1 MELIFE
7 SQQRLLSDGTSIPA
21 HIRERLMENSK
32 LVRDND
38 PYVGWTTKP
47 QGGPFPEYSSVA
59 IQKLEDDVVEEMV
72 ARKESKSK

>member
-1 MELIFE
+1 
-7 SQQRLLSDGTSIPA
+7 
-21 HIRERLMENSK
+21 MENSK